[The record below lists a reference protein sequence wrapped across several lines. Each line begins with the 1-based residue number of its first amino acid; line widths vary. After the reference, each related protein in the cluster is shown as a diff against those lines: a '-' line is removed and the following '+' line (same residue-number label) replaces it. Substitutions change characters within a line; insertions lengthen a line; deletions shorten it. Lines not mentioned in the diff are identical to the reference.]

1 MDKENPL
8 SYFQW
13 LGVKLCLTL
22 VDTIYSAT
30 VYLPQV

>member
-1 MDKENPL
+1 MDRDNLL

-22 VDTIYSAT
+22 VDTIYLAT
-30 VYLPQV
+30 VYLSQV